1 MNDPRIEKLQQV
13 MQNKQYAEE
22 LMALEATEDIQA
34 KFAEAGIEFSAD
46 EVEKIVEF
54 VVSQADK
61 SGDELGEESLENVTG
76 GVFPV
81 GMAIFLGLTIL
92 GVAIGWKAAGGC
104 NGGKKK
110 K

>member
-1 MNDPRIEKLQQV
+1 MNDPRMEKLQQV

-22 LMALEATEDIQA
+22 LMALETTEEIQA

-54 VVSQADK
+54 VVSQTDK

-76 GVFPV
+76 GIFPV
-81 GMAIFLGLTIL
+81 GMAIFLGLTAL
-92 GVAIGWKAAGGC
+92 GVGIGWKAAGGC
-104 NGGKKK
+104 GGKKRK
-110 K
+110 

>member
-22 LMALEATEDIQA
+22 LMAPETTEEIQA

-54 VVSQADK
+54 VASQPVTK
-61 SGDELGEESLENVTG
+61 DEELSEDSLENVTG
-76 GVFPV
+76 GVFPI

-92 GVAIGWKAAGGC
+92 GVAIGWAAAGGC
-104 NGGKKK
+104 NSKKK

>member
-1 MNDPRIEKLQQV
+1 MNDPRMEKLQQV

-22 LMALEATEDIQA
+22 LMALETTEEIQA

-61 SGDELGEESLENVTG
+61 SGDELGEDSLENVTG
-76 GVFPV
+76 GVFPI

-104 NGGKKK
+104 NNKKK